1 MRNKIC
7 LKIIFLA
14 EVFLSPW
21 QASGADV
28 TAFDQFTAAFDA
40 GLFQG
45 TQISSELSLESEGS
59 SGSTQGVNVIAYTAY
74 SGKAAQVA
82 LLEQGVT
89 LFLSGGNNVVQGINV
104 YRGSAESVTQLTAA
118 SGAVRLSAPSTSGSI
133 QGVNVITDCDS
144 CN

>member
-7 LKIIFLA
+7 LKTIFLA
-14 EVFLSPW
+14 GVFLNPW
-21 QASGADV
+21 QAAGADLA
-28 TAFDQFTAAFDA
+28 AFDQFTAAFSA

-59 SGSTQGVNVIAYTAY
+59 SSSTQGVNVIAYTAY

-133 QGVNVITDCDS
+133 QGVNVITGCDS